1 MHQNQA
7 QQRYHTLMSYLEQ
20 DPQNPNLL
28 ADTAAA
34 ALAAHEVS
42 SSDEL
47 FGQLATLR
55 VLSDDECN
63 LAGLAAMRAGNL
75 AQAKH
80 QFQALLD
87 KHPGDANVRF
97 NLAWSHALAG
107 ETEASLEL
115 LDDEV
120 TLALPQAAALDIQL
134 RHGAGAFEEAGNRA
148 THYLSV
154 HTDYAPLNAAISV
167 LAMDIEDEELARS
180 CAQSSANHPD
190 GLTTLATLTLGEQ
203 KTTEAKAMFEEALQL
218 NSQSPRAWIGL
229 GLTNLSDGDKVAAAA
244 QLDKGAA
251 LFEDHLGSWIAAGW
265 AHFLNGDMAAARNR
279 FQTALDL
286 DDNFAECHGSL
297 AVLDFVEGKS
307 EEGAR
312 RLKIAQRL
320 DRSAF
325 SAAFA
330 HILSAAGEGDEAMS
344 AKIFEKVV
352 SQPIDAQGR
361 TIASIIAAMTKSPH

>member
-42 SSDEL
+42 SSDDL

-55 VLSDDECN
+55 ELSDDERN

-80 QFQALLD
+80 QFRELLE
-87 KHPGDANVRF
+87 KHPDDANIRF

-115 LDDEV
+115 LDDVV

-134 RHGAGAFEEAGNRA
+134 RHGAGAFEEAGDRA
-148 THYLSV
+148 KHYLAV
-154 HTDYAPLNAAISV
+154 HADYAPLNAAISV
-167 LAMDIEDEELARS
+167 LAMDIEDEALARS

-229 GLTNLSDGDKVAAAA
+229 GLTNLSDGDKQAAAT

-265 AHFLNGDMAAARNR
+265 VHFLNGDMAVARNR

-286 DDNFAECHGSL
+286 DDNFAESHGSL

-312 RLKIAQRL
+312 RLKIARRL
-320 DRSAF
+320 DAAAF

-361 TIASIIAAMTKSPH
+361 TIATIIAAMAKSPH

>member
-1 MHQNQA
+1 MHQNEA
-7 QQRYHTLMSYLEQ
+7 EPRYRTLMSYLEQ
-20 DPQNPNLL
+20 DPQNPYLVYD
-28 ADTAAA
+28 AAAA
-34 ALAAHEVS
+34 ALAANEAS
-42 SSDEL
+42 ASDEL
-47 FGQLATLR
+47 FGRLATLR
-55 VLSDDECN
+55 ALSDDESN
-63 LAGLAAMRAGNL
+63 QAGLAAMWAGNL
-75 AQAKH
+75 TQAIYH
-80 QFQALLD
+80 FQALLE
-87 KHPGDANVRF
+87 KHPRDVNVTF

-107 ETEASLEL
+107 ATEISLEL

-120 TLALPQAAALDIQL
+120 TQALPQAAALDIQL

-148 THYLSV
+148 RHYLSV
-154 HTDYAPLNAAISV
+154 HPDYAPLNAAVSV

-180 CAQSSANHPD
+180 CAHSSANHPD

-203 KTTEAKAMFEEALQL
+203 KTTEAKAMFEEALLL

-265 AHFLNGDMAAARNR
+265 AHFLNGDMEAARSR

-286 DDNFAECHGSL
+286 DDNFAESHGSL
-297 AVLDFVEGKS
+297 AVLDFVEGKR
-307 EEGAR
+307 EEGER

-320 DRSAF
+320 DRAAF

-330 HILSAAGEGDEAMS
+330 HMLSTAGEGDHERS

-352 SQPIDAQGR
+352 SQPVDAQGR
-361 TIASIIAAMTKSPH
+361 TIASIIAAMAKSPH